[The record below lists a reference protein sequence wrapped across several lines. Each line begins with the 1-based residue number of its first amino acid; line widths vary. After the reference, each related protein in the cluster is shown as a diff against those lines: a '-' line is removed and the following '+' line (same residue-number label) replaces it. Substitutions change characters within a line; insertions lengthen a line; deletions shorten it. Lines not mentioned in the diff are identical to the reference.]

1 MLRPC
6 LETREDSRDQ
16 DSRDTALAEKES
28 AHGTRVCQQ
37 IENETRRE
45 ARDRSPP
52 ERKCPKVDH
61 GTYCESL
68 TGLAQI
74 SQSLL
79 RGTSSASTMQR
90 YDSIPRDSFLNHQAA
105 LKKKWADVAKND
117 PRRVIRIL
125 SLNSPTAE
133 TVEGDEFSEIPLL
146 FEELGT
152 LSKQSTSKT
161 WKGLVNAGIITAL
174 WVDSHRLTYVL

>member
-1 MLRPC
+1 
-6 LETREDSRDQ
+6 
-16 DSRDTALAEKES
+16 
-28 AHGTRVCQQ
+28 
-37 IENETRRE
+37 
-45 ARDRSPP
+45 
-52 ERKCPKVDH
+52 
-61 GTYCESL
+61 
-68 TGLAQI
+68 
-74 SQSLL
+74 
-79 RGTSSASTMQR
+79 MQR